1 MERYIEKTLASPPI
15 NVFLTTTTRTLLNIS
30 GYLQQILAYPSPIP
44 SLTTTRTLLKA
55 DGDFEQILPN
65 PQPFYLLEISTRTVL
80 KTGKY
85 LEQIL
90 VSSSFGA
97 IVLVVIFTAVLAHLV
112 VGCFTQVSYP
122 PNLPRVR
129 EPAGAT
135 RFSLKTRWAYYTDC
149 KSLYKEAY
157 ETVSPSYDLPTF
169 YAFS

>member
-1 MERYIEKTLASPPI
+1 MEIFVQKTRASPPI
-15 NVFLTTTTRTLLNIS
+15 NFFLTTTTCTLLNIS
-30 GYLQQILAYPSPIP
+30 GYVQQILAYPSPIP
-44 SLTTTRTLLKA
+44 SLTTNRTLKA

-65 PQPFYLLEISTRTVL
+65 PQHFYLLETSTRTLL

-90 VSSSFGA
+90 ASSSFQA
-97 IVLVVIFTAVLAHLV
+97 IALVIIFTAALAHVV
-112 VGCFTQVSYP
+112 VGYFTQVSYP

-149 KSLYKEAY
+149 KALYKKAY
-157 ETVSPSYDLPTF
+157 ETASPSYDLPTF
-169 YAFS
+169 YAFT